1 MGVRRARPKSRHTMQ
16 PGTSFSLFLLVAAAA
31 AFETSDMTA
40 STNRHSHSPV
50 AKPKAAENEG
60 AVVANDDNKTAKD
73 EVKEAAA
80 TYRTHRSP
88 LTISL
93 PFAGRP

>member
-1 MGVRRARPKSRHTMQ
+1 MQ
-16 PGTSFSLFLLVAAAA
+16 PGTAFSLFLLVAAAS

-60 AVVANDDNKTAKD
+60 AAVANDDKKTEKD
-73 EVKEAAA
+73 EVKFRALNSVGHHDTA
-80 TYRTHRSP
+80 SGP
-88 LTISL
+88 V
-93 PFAGRP
+93 

>member
-1 MGVRRARPKSRHTMQ
+1 MQ
-16 PGTSFSLFLLVAAAA
+16 PGTAFSLFLLVAAAS